1 MDFALQL
8 QELMTPHALA
18 TLALL
23 IGLELV
29 LGIDNILVISLVVS
43 RLPAME
49 RRRAR
54 IIGLVL
60 ALVMRLIFV
69 AFAFYLV
76 HLTDPLV
83 KWGAMTSEGHAA
95 IELSIRDLVL
105 LLGGLFLLYKAVKE
119 IHHVVELKD
128 AEPHINAKNAVSAAI
143 LQIVMLDIVFS
154 VDSVI
159 TAVGLTNNQITISLA
174 VIVSFVGLLFYAGPI
189 GEFILR
195 NPALKILALAFLV
208 TIGATLCVEGLGKH
222 VDKGYIYLPMGF
234 ALAVQLLQMRFEGN
248 SRRAKKKGGA

>member
-1 MDFALQL
+1 MDFALQF

-29 LGIDNILVISLVVS
+29 LGIDNILVISLVVA
-43 RLPAME
+43 RLPEVA

-54 IIGLVL
+54 ITGLAI
-60 ALVMRLIFV
+60 ALIMRLIFV

-76 HLTDPLV
+76 HLTDPVLL
-83 KWGAMTSEGHAA
+83 G
-95 IELSIRDLVL
+95 LSIRDIVL

-128 AEPHINAKNAVSAAI
+128 EGPHINAKNAISAAI
-143 LQIVMLDIVFS
+143 LQIVLLDIVFS

-195 NPALKILALAFLV
+195 NPALKILALSFLV
-208 TIGATLCVEGLGKH
+208 TIGATLCVEGLGHH

-248 SRRAKKKGGA
+248 ARRAKKKE